1 MRQVPLLVSG
11 TAVVHGEHPVL
22 IAGEVGELPRVL
34 PDPLIGGVEQVRP
47 VAVDLDAGLGFRL
60 GVGVPA
66 EVRAALKHEHTLAE
80 LGCRPLGD
88 RQTEKAGA
96 DDEEVKTSGGH
107 QRQGY
112 LT

>member
-1 MRQVPLLVSG
+1 
-11 TAVVHGEHPVL
+11 
-22 IAGEVGELPRVL
+22 
-34 PDPLIGGVEQVRP
+34 
-47 VAVDLDAGLGFRL
+47 
-60 GVGVPA
+60 
-66 EVRAALKHEHTLAE
+66 VRAALKHEHTLAE